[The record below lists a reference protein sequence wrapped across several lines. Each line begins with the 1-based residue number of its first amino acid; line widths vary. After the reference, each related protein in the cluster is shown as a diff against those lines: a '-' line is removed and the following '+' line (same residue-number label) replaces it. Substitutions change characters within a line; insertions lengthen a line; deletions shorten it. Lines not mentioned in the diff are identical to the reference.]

1 MLSTIDPH
9 LTLIFVI
16 FPLFA
21 STSLK
26 SDPPFPPYLGENH
39 VVGKLGT
46 ALGTKEGDADGPEE
60 GDADGP
66 EEGNELGTV
75 VGTEE
80 GDADGDELGT
90 VVGAKEGAEVGSS
103 EKNAPI

>member
-60 GDADGP
+60 G
-66 EEGNELGTV
+66 NELGTV

-80 GDADGDELGT
+80 GDADGDEVGAEEGDELGT
-90 VVGAKEGAEVGSS
+90 VVGTLL
-103 EKNAPI
+103 IFH